1 MFIKFCKK
9 DQVIPILSKVNVSI
23 RNGTYELNRKIARL
37 MMEGELQ
44 NEHRE
49 KRKLRK
55 NIRSINVLLSSS
67 LSGMY
72 ITPCYTR

>member
-9 DQVIPILSKVNVSI
+9 EQVIPILSKVNVSI
-23 RNGTYELNRKIARL
+23 RNGTYELNREIARL
-37 MMEGELQ
+37 VMEGELQ
-44 NEHRE
+44 NELHE
-49 KRKLRK
+49 KRKFRK
-55 NIRSINVLLSSS
+55 NIRGINVLLSTY